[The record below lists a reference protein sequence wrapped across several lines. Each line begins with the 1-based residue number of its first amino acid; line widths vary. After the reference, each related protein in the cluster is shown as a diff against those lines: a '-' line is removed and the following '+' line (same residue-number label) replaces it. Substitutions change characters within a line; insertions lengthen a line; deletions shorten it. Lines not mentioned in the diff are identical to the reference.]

1 MLGHGDSGTIVL
13 TSGREFKNVV
23 YVMMEYAPN
32 GTLYHLVDTMG
43 AMGENAGRFF
53 VS

>member
-1 MLGHGDSGTIVL
+1 MQGYGDSGTVVKP
-13 TSGREFKNVV
+13 SGHEIKNLV
-23 YVMMEYAPN
+23 YLMMEYAPN